1 MASFKLVLKRKVK
14 NILSPVT
21 VRSFDNFRNKG
32 KSHLFFVKMMPEVAL
47 APHRLLRVNVCVI
60 LNICPAQFSHA
71 EIWTVHEWH
80 KKDKQCI
87 EKQNLRS
94 LKWPS
99 LVITKLRFV
108 VEKLFIVTG
117 AEIAAR
123 QNSLNG
129 LPTINLFLFKYSL
142 CKYRVLKMAY

>member
-1 MASFKLVLKRKVK
+1 MASFKLVLKREVK

-60 LNICPAQFSHA
+60 LNISSTTLSCKTLNSNEMSEA
-71 EIWTVHEWH
+71 HEWH
-80 KKDKQCI
+80 KKQCQ

-94 LKWPS
+94 LK
-99 LVITKLRFV
+99 
-108 VEKLFIVTG
+108 
-117 AEIAAR
+117 
-123 QNSLNG
+123 
-129 LPTINLFLFKYSL
+129 
-142 CKYRVLKMAY
+142 